1 MKNPYSTIARE
12 PEGAVIRPNAEQTGC
27 GQLEVNVI
35 YTNPKATGAA
45 LKSAALLARDLGAR
59 IELKAVITVPMR
71 LPLDQP
77 PVSVSF
83 LERLLAKLV
92 CQVGQSPCEPAVH
105 LYVCRDRAET
115 LREILKPNSLVVV
128 GGRNRWWPTAE
139 SRMVKM
145 LRSEGHRVVF
155 VPLGRERQHELIE
168 I

>member
-92 CQVGQSPCEPAVH
+92 CQVGQSPCEP
-105 LYVCRDRAET
+105 
-115 LREILKPNSLVVV
+115 
-128 GGRNRWWPTAE
+128 
-139 SRMVKM
+139 
-145 LRSEGHRVVF
+145 
-155 VPLGRERQHELIE
+155 
-168 I
+168 